1 MEEQRSE
8 EKQHRCQ
15 EVGLAQGC
23 GGEVTGVH
31 WGGHGG
37 AVEVVGVWWGGHGG
51 AVGGRG
57 GTVGRSQ
64 GCGGEVRGV
73 RWGGHGAVTGRSQC
87 WPL

>member
-8 EKQHRCQ
+8 EKQYQCQ

-37 AVEVVGVWWGGHGG
+37 AV
-51 AVGGRG
+51 
-57 GTVGRSQ
+57 GRSQ
-64 GCGGEVRGV
+64 GCNGEV
-73 RWGGHGAVTGRSQC
+73 AVLAPFYVVSR
-87 WPL
+87 